1 MSTDAIVVNKVTKTF
16 NFKRPS
22 KFLGSIRLDTKT
34 NQKKILALDDI
45 SFSVSKGELLS
56 IIGLNGSGKTTL
68 LRIIA
73 GIYEPDSG
81 NVQIQGRIAPI
92 LHLGTGFQDELDAYD
107 NIIMYG
113 MLLGMS
119 KSEIKEKIKA
129 VLEFADLENFA
140 NMKLKH
146 YSSGMRARLA
156 FSTALQVKPDILLV
170 DEILAVGDKL
180 FKEKS
185 FDAFTSFK
193 KQGKTV
199 LLSTHSLARV
209 SELSDRVLLIHQGK
223 LIKIGKPDEVL
234 QKYKEMTK
242 KPKKT

>member
-1 MSTDAIVVNKVTKTF
+1 MGTDAIVVNKVTKIF

-22 KFLGSIRLDTKT
+22 KLFGSIRLDTKKDW
-34 NQKKILALDDI
+34 KKILALDDI

-68 LRIIA
+68 LRTIA
-73 GIYEPDSG
+73 GIYEPDLG
-81 NVQIQGRIAPI
+81 NIQIQGRIAPL
-92 LHLGTGFQDELDAYD
+92 LHLGTGFQGELDAND
-107 NIIMYG
+107 NITMYG
-113 MLLGMS
+113 MLLGIS
-119 KSEIKEKIKA
+119 KLEIKEKIKEI
-129 VLEFADLENFA
+129 LEFADLENFA

-146 YSSGMRARLA
+146 YSTGMRARLA

-193 KQGKTV
+193 KQGKTI
-199 LLSTHSLARV
+199 LLSTHSLSRV

-234 QKYKEMTK
+234 QMYNEMTK
-242 KPKKT
+242 KAKKT

>member
-1 MSTDAIVVNKVTKTF
+1 MSADAIVVNKVTKTF

-22 KFLGSIRLDTKT
+22 KFLGSTRLDTKT

-140 NMKLKH
+140 SMKLKH

-193 KQGKTV
+193 KQGKTI
-199 LLSTHSLARV
+199 LLTTHNLARV
-209 SELSDRVLLIHQGK
+209 SELSDRVLLIHKGK
-223 LIKIGKPDEVL
+223 FVKIGKPEEVI
-234 QKYKEMTK
+234 KEYNEITK
-242 KPKKT
+242 KPKN